1 MTLSVISKSKMARKV
16 ENECI
21 KNKVRGT
28 LVKYLFTSDDG
39 CQEIHVCKIEKKII
53 SVVKRHS
60 SFQIIAIVIPTS
72 FSFRCLCLVSRNK
85 FF

>member
-16 ENECI
+16 ENKYI

-39 CQEIHVCKIEKKII
+39 YPEIHVCKIEKKNYFC
-53 SVVKRHS
+53 S
-60 SFQIIAIVIPTS
+60 
-72 FSFRCLCLVSRNK
+72 
-85 FF
+85 